1 MDILN
6 DYYPLHPPK
15 PESVTDTDETLED
28 YEHIKKLDDINNR
41 KKRKKIF
48 TLDDFCIKYNDE
60 MWYIWNIIHDYS
72 ISGLLDR
79 LTFSEFCEVCYKNSS
94 KH

>member
-1 MDILN
+1 MLAIN
-6 DYYPLHPPK
+6 Q
-15 PESVTDTDETLED
+15 ESVTDIDETLED